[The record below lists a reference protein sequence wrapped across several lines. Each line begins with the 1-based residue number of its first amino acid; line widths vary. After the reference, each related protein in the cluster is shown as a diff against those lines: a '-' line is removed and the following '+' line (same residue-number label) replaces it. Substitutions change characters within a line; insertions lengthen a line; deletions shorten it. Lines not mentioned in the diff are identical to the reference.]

1 MINAV
6 GNVNS
11 TQRRW
16 TEAACLSSAGD
27 RYCVCD
33 LALGP
38 KLLYLAKYFST
49 NVSRPLGSSKMSFE
63 SNLARLEEI
72 VAQLEGDRLDL
83 NAALGLFEEGIELL
97 RLASSE
103 LNETET
109 RVKELIERA
118 DGVLE
123 LRDLGS

>member
-1 MINAV
+1 
-6 GNVNS
+6 
-11 TQRRW
+11 
-16 TEAACLSSAGD
+16 
-27 RYCVCD
+27 
-33 LALGP
+33 
-38 KLLYLAKYFST
+38 
-49 NVSRPLGSSKMSFE
+49 MSFE

-97 RLASSE
+97 RLASAE

>member
-1 MINAV
+1 
-6 GNVNS
+6 
-11 TQRRW
+11 
-16 TEAACLSSAGD
+16 
-27 RYCVCD
+27 
-33 LALGP
+33 
-38 KLLYLAKYFST
+38 
-49 NVSRPLGSSKMSFE
+49 MSFE

-97 RLASSE
+97 RLASGE

>member
-1 MINAV
+1 
-6 GNVNS
+6 
-11 TQRRW
+11 
-16 TEAACLSSAGD
+16 
-27 RYCVCD
+27 
-33 LALGP
+33 
-38 KLLYLAKYFST
+38 
-49 NVSRPLGSSKMSFE
+49 MSFE
-63 SNLARLEEI
+63 SNLARLEDI